1 MDNKTRL
8 MLAFVGVVSSLA
20 SSGAWAF
27 VCMTNGTTDSSVNVD
42 VPIAPPSIKKD
53 THSNVAIVDMSTYVS
68 CNGNT
73 RDNLRVYS
81 ASFNSTLTT
90 YGFTGVLNI
99 GGSRVNMP
107 TSGQYIWPYPNSA
120 ATANG
125 TFPIRVTIELRRSST
140 GAWATGLTLP
150 AGTII
155 ATLVA
160 QQRSDST
167 WGWNRTWNFVLSEPL
182 VIPSYTCNVVT
193 PTNRT
198 ISLPATDRTE
208 RFATPKGHFESS
220 KTRFSFNLDCDVLAT
235 VDLAISGTKMAGKED
250 VLVNLEPG
258 NANIGVQIFPADNTT
273 NAIAFDNVEHRMFDS
288 ASAEEKLE
296 YDAYYYYDGG
306 VLQGGPIRANA
317 TYTFSYK

>member
-1 MDNKTRL
+1 
-8 MLAFVGVVSSLA
+8 ML
-20 SSGAWAF
+20 
-27 VCMTNGTTDSSVNVD
+27 
-42 VPIAPPSIKKD
+42 
-53 THSNVAIVDMSTYVS
+53 
-68 CNGNT
+68 
-73 RDNLRVYS
+73 
-81 ASFNSTLTT
+81 
-90 YGFTGVLNI
+90 
-99 GGSRVNMP
+99 
-107 TSGQYIWPYPNSA
+107 
-120 ATANG
+120 
-125 TFPIRVTIELRRSST
+125 
-140 GAWATGLTLP
+140 
-150 AGTII
+150 

-160 QQRSDST
+160 EQRSGT
-167 WGWNRTWNFVLSEPL
+167 AWGFHRTWNAVLSAPL
-182 VIPSYTCNVVT
+182 VIPAYTCNVT
-193 PTNRT
+193 NPANRT
-198 ISLPATDRTE
+198 ITLPHADKSEVRGVGKGI
-208 RFATPKGHFESS
+208 FTPS